1 LSASAQDNFIRSDAP
16 DPILDL
22 RGKAILKEGDEA
34 ILGQLNA
41 TAVDVA
47 RAMESEVVPADIR
60 LLLDELVLYLSRSD
74 PCGPRQYD
82 LIVMLAYRFLPLD
95 DHGKPR
101 AGSRYTMTTETELDV
116 GDRVSFDV
124 LGHKTWEVVKRDP
137 GTRVGRLALLGVTD
151 AAGNDLPLAGTLHCR
166 GLD

>member
-1 LSASAQDNFIRSDAP
+1 
-16 DPILDL
+16 
-22 RGKAILKEGDEA
+22 
-34 ILGQLNA
+34 
-41 TAVDVA
+41 
-47 RAMESEVVPADIR
+47 M
-60 LLLDELVLYLSRSD
+60 LYLSRSD

-116 GDRVSFDV
+116 GGRVSFDV